1 MQMLLEFFPVAA
13 FGIAYWLGDIYLATM
28 TLMATMVLS
37 LLIMWVRTR
46 RVPGIFGVSTA
57 MVVVFGTA
65 TLILRDSRFIQ
76 WKASIF
82 LWLLAI
88 AFLVSSFVGKQTLAQ
103 SLLQPTLGE
112 NQLERR
118 EWLKLNFAWVLYGLV
133 IGLVN
138 ILVAYYASES
148 TWVTVKIVGLTGSMF
163 VFMLGQIFWLYK
175 RGKLAL

>member
-1 MQMLLEFFPVAA
+1 MLLEFFPVAA
-13 FGIAYWLGDIYLATM
+13 FGVAYWLGDMYLATM

-37 LLIMWVRTR
+37 LIISWVRTR
-46 RVPGIFGVSTA
+46 RIPGIFGASTA
-57 MVVVFGTA
+57 LVVVFGTA

-88 AFLVSSFVGKQTLAQ
+88 AFFVSSFVGKQPLAQ
-103 SLLQPTLGE
+103 RLLQPTLGE
-112 NQLERR
+112 NQLDRR
-118 EWLKLNFAWVLYGLV
+118 DWLKLNYAWVLYGLL
-133 IGLVN
+133 IGLIN

-148 TWVTVKIVGLTGSMF
+148 AWVKVKIFGLTGSMF
-163 VFMLGQIFWLYK
+163 VFMLGQVFWLHK

>member
-1 MQMLLEFFPVAA
+1 MQLLLEFFPVAA
-13 FGIAYWLGDIYLATM
+13 FGIAYWLGDMYLATK
-28 TLMATMVLS
+28 TLMVTMALS
-37 LLIMWVRTR
+37 LLVICLRTR
-46 RVPGIFGVSTA
+46 RMPGIFGASTA
-57 MVVVFGTA
+57 MVLIFGTA

-118 EWLKLNFAWVLYGLV
+118 DWLKLNFAWVLYGLV
-133 IGLVN
+133 IGLIN

-148 TWVTVKIVGLTGSMF
+148 AWVKVKIFGLTGSMF
-163 VFMLGQIFWLYK
+163 VFMMGQVFWLHK